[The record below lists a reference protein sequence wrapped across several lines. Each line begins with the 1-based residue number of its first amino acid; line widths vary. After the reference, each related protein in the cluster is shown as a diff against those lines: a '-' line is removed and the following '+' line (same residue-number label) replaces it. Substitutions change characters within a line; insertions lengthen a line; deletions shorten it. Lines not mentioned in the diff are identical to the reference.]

1 MSRALFKA
9 TSLVGGMTFLSRI
22 LGFIRDMVMARY
34 FGAGMVMDAF
44 FVAFKVPNFMRRT
57 FGEGAFSLAFVPV
70 ISEYKT
76 TRQHREVKELADRV
90 AGTFGL
96 VLFGVTLIGVVAA
109 PVVVWIFAPGFSVHQ
124 TKYELTVQMLR
135 VTFPYLMFI
144 SLTAFAG
151 GILNTYGKFGVP
163 AFTPVLLNLVMISAV
178 IWLAPHL
185 AQPGMALAWGV
196 FVAGV
201 VQLAFQVP
209 FLLRIRLLPRPRMA
223 AGHEAV
229 SRIMKLMLPSL
240 FGSSVSQINMLVDT
254 LIASF
259 LVTGSVS
266 WLYYAD
272 RIMEFPLG
280 VFSIAL
286 GTVILPHLA
295 QHYAAKSNLGFS
307 ATMDWAL
314 RLTAVM
320 VLPAAMGLMV
330 LAGPILATLF
340 NYGAFDATATRMSS
354 AALMTYSL
362 GLLGFTLVKVLAP
375 GYYAR
380 QDTRTPV
387 RIGVISVIAN
397 IVLNGI
403 ITIPWAMHGWKA
415 PHAGLALSTSLAAFV
430 NAGLLYRG
438 LRKEGVYQPG
448 ANWQPLLL
456 RVLIAN
462 LVMGGMLWWGT
473 RGLDTWF
480 TRSAL
485 HRGAWLAFWVG
496 LAMLVYFAVLF
507 LIGFRVRDL
516 RAKGA

>member
-22 LGFIRDMVMARY
+22 LGFVRDMVMARY

-44 FVAFKVPNFMRRT
+44 FVAFKIPNFMRRT

-76 TRQHREVKELADRV
+76 TREQAEVKELVDRV

-96 VLFGVTLIGVVAA
+96 VLFGVTLVGVIAA
-109 PVVVWIFAPGFSVHQ
+109 PVVVWIFAPGFSAHE

-185 AQPGMALAWGV
+185 AEPGMALAWGV
-196 FVAGV
+196 FFAGV
-201 VQLAFQVP
+201 LQLAFQAP
-209 FLLRIRLLPRPRMA
+209 FLLRLKLLPRPRLA

-229 SRIMKLMLPSL
+229 ARILKLMLPAL
-240 FGSSVSQINMLVDT
+240 FGSSVSQINLLVDT

-286 GTVILPHLA
+286 GTVILPHLS
-295 QHYAAKSNLGFS
+295 QHFAAKSKLGFS

-320 VLPAAMGLMV
+320 VLPAAVGLMA
-330 LAGPILATLF
+330 LSGPILATLF
-340 NYGAFDATATRMSS
+340 NYGAFDSTATRMSS
-354 AALMTYSL
+354 AALMMYSI

-375 GYYAR
+375 GFYAR

-397 IVLNGI
+397 IVLNAI
-403 ITIPWAMHGWKA
+403 ITIPWAVHGWTA
-415 PHAGLALSTSLAAFV
+415 PHAGLALSTSLAAFI
-430 NAGLLYRG
+430 NAWFLYRG

-448 ANWQPLLL
+448 ANWRPLLL

-462 LVMGGMLWWGT
+462 LVMGGMLWWGVK
-473 RGLDTWF
+473 GVDIWF
-480 TRSAL
+480 ARSAL
-485 HRGAWLAFWVG
+485 HRGAWLAFWIG
-496 LAMLVYFAVLF
+496 MAMLVYFAVLF
-507 LIGFRVRDL
+507 LSGFRIRDL
-516 RAKGA
+516 RSKGA

>member
-44 FVAFKVPNFMRRT
+44 FVAFKIPNFMRRT

-76 TRQHREVKELADRV
+76 THTHPEVQELTDRV

-96 VLFGVTLIGVVAA
+96 VLFGVTLVGVIAA
-109 PVVVWIFAPGFSVHQ
+109 PVVVWIFAPGFSTHA

-163 AFTPVLLNLVMISAV
+163 AFTPVLLNIVMIASV

-185 AQPGMALAWGV
+185 SRPGMALAWGV
-196 FVAGV
+196 FIAGV
-201 VQLAFQVP
+201 VQLAFQLP
-209 FLLRIRLLPRPRMA
+209 FLKRIRLLPRPRLA
-223 AGHEAV
+223 QGHEAV
-229 SRIMKLMLPSL
+229 SRIMRLMLPSL

-286 GTVILPHLA
+286 GTVILPHLS
-295 QHYAAKSNLGFS
+295 QHFAAKSQLGFS

-314 RLTAVM
+314 RLTTVM
-320 VLPAAMGLMV
+320 VMPAAVGLLL
-330 LAGPILATLF
+330 LAGPILAALF
-340 NYGAFDATATRMSS
+340 NYGAFDATATRMSA

-362 GLLGFTLVKVLAP
+362 GLLSFTLVKVLAP
-375 GYYAR
+375 GFYAR

-387 RIGVISVIAN
+387 RIGVIAVVAN
-397 IVLNGI
+397 IVLNVL
-403 ITIPWAMHGWKA
+403 ITIPWAKYGFTA
-415 PHAGLALSTSLAAFV
+415 PHAGLALSTSLAAFL

-438 LRKEGVYQPG
+438 LRRDGVYRPAPG
-448 ANWQPLLL
+448 WRPLLL

-462 LVMGGMLWWGT
+462 LVMGGVLWWGVHRLDRWFARDALQ
-473 RGLDTWF
+473 RG
-480 TRSAL
+480 
-485 HRGAWLAFWVG
+485 GWLAFWIV
-496 LAMLVYFAVLF
+496 LAMLIYFGVLF
-507 LIGFRVRDL
+507 LSGFRIQHL
-516 RAKGA
+516 RSNDA